1 MQTLYRRL
9 AEEWLG
15 YRETLLPEISKRRG
29 LLEDDWRRRASLPP
43 ETPGQ
48 AAMNAG
54 SHAGRLPHGRFYPS
68 NERDMRQR
76 FVGLASGAQ
85 PAVVKVVGFGGGAGA
100 RKLVDYVSRGGE
112 VKIEN
117 ERGETLTGGQAP
129 NTTVRDWEP
138 LLSDRKASQ
147 DLGLFEIE
155 VSWQAAHRPP
165 EDAGLWV
172 ARHAFK
178 DRPFAFT
185 VTQAPQSV
193 RIEGL
198 VVLLSPTEGRLP
210 ADRRESGAIT
220 ARLKETLSR
229 EAETVSVQ
237 FTGHGHGVR
246 YGTRRLREFVDKH
259 PGQVRDEH
267 GRPVAD
273 VSAAN
278 ELVRRRW
285 RDNLGSSRPRDTLHL
300 IISASSGT
308 DAARFQDTVR
318 AFLAEEFKGHR
329 YVFAVHDPVRDPR
342 PQREGGKRPHI
353 HAHAVIMT
361 LSDYGDRLKTW
372 VTDLRRWRLSLAENA
387 RANGINMEM
396 TDRRETVTAPAYTNH
411 HVRPVSYVGR
421 TKHEGTSFSAQ
432 RRYDYKRLEVPHLAG
447 GERNRDYRAMAR
459 QHWQTLASQGYSET
473 VQQFAR
479 STLFRFEV
487 ADRRSSNRR
496 SESIR
501 QLPPASDRAAGAAE
515 RLHSE
520 ANPSGEPRRGNGET
534 MANATERSKQDL
546 RDLEREKREGND
558 RSVSEPIRGPRP
570 PAPHHIPEQKK
581 HAREAVEQ
589 HYTGERPD
597 PAAAVPE
604 SRNFAEIATSVFR
617 AFGRMREAVI
627 RSKHD
632 EHDREVLRSAIRQ
645 TMQDRI
651 LKLSEIPGSGRIHD
665 WSTIESHADRS
676 SVTQEAEAG
685 RAPVVPAWQ
694 LERKLEDGDRQ
705 RDVAALSKPENALWA
720 SRERDR
726 DIGRDEYER

>member
-1 MQTLYRRL
+1 MQPLYRRL

-15 YRETLLPEISKRRG
+15 QRETLLPELSRRAQW
-29 LLEDDWRRRASLPP
+29 LEDDWRRRARASLPP
-43 ETPGQ
+43 ETLGH
-48 AAMNAG
+48 AG
-54 SHAGRLPHGRFYPS
+54 SHAGRLPHERFDRS
-68 NERDMRQR
+68 NEQEMRQR

-85 PAVVKVVGFGGGAGA
+85 PAVVKVVGFGGGTGV

-129 NTTVRDWEP
+129 NITVRDWEP
-138 LLSDRKASQ
+138 LLSNRKASQ

-165 EDAGLWV
+165 EDAGLLI

-178 DRPFAFT
+178 DRPFAFA
-185 VTQAPQSV
+185 VTQDPQSV

-229 EAETVSVQ
+229 EAETVSFQ

-246 YGTRRLREFVDKH
+246 YGTKRLRELVDKH
-259 PGQVRDEH
+259 PGQIHDEH
-267 GRPVAD
+267 ARPVAD

-353 HAHAVIMT
+353 HAHAVIT
-361 LSDYGDRLKTW
+361 TVSDYGDRLKTW

-411 HVRPVSYVGR
+411 HVRPVNYVGR
-421 TKHEGTSFSAQ
+421 TEHEGTSFSAQ

-447 GERNRDYRAMAR
+447 GERSRDYRAMAR
-459 QHWQTLASQGYSET
+459 QNWQALASQGYSET

-479 STLFRFEV
+479 STLFRFGV

-496 SESIR
+496 SESVR
-501 QLPPASDRAAGAAE
+501 QLPLTSDRAAGASE
-515 RLHSE
+515 RFHSE
-520 ANPSGEPRRGNGET
+520 ATPSGEPHRGNGET
-534 MANATERSKQDL
+534 MANAAERSKQDL
-546 RDLEREKREGND
+546 RELERKLAEGND
-558 RSVSEPIRGPRP
+558 RSVSEPIRGPHP
-570 PAPHHIPEQKK
+570 PAPRPMPEQKK
-581 HAREAVEQ
+581 HAREAAEQ

-597 PAAAVPE
+597 PAASAPE
-604 SRNFAEIATSVFR
+604 SRSLAEIATSVFR
-617 AFGRMREAVI
+617 AFGRLREAAI

-676 SVTQEAEAG
+676 SATQGAEAG
-685 RAPVVPAWQ
+685 RATAVPAWQ
-694 LERKLEDGDRQ
+694 LEQKRESGDRQ

-726 DIGRDEYER
+726 DNDRDEYER

>member
-1 MQTLYRRL
+1 MEPSYRRL

-15 YRETLLPEISKRRG
+15 QRETLLPQLSKRAQW
-29 LLEDDWRRRASLPP
+29 LEDDWRRRARTSFSP

-48 AAMNAG
+48 AA
-54 SHAGRLPHGRFYPS
+54 SHAGRLPHGRFDRS

-85 PAVVKVVGFGGGAGA
+85 PAVVKVVGFGGGTGA

-117 ERGETLTGGQAP
+117 ERGETLTGSQAP
-129 NTTVRDWEP
+129 NITVRDWEP
-138 LLSDRKASQ
+138 LLSNRKASQ

-155 VSWQAAHRPP
+155 VSWQASHRSP
-165 EDAGLWV
+165 EDAGLRI

-178 DRPFAFT
+178 DRSFAFR
-185 VTQAPQSV
+185 VTQDPQSV

-198 VVLLSPTEGRLP
+198 VVLLSPTEGRLT

-220 ARLKETLSR
+220 AQLKGALSR
-229 EAETVSVQ
+229 EAETVSFQ

-246 YGTRRLREFVDKH
+246 FGTKRLRELVDKH
-259 PGQVRDEH
+259 PGQVQDEH

-278 ELVRRRW
+278 QLVRRQW

-300 IISASSGT
+300 IISAGSGT
-308 DAARFQDTVR
+308 DAARFQNTVR

-329 YVFAVHDPVRDPR
+329 YIFAVHDPIKDPR

-353 HAHAVIMT
+353 HAHAVIT
-361 LSDYGDRLKTW
+361 TVSDYGDRLKTW

-447 GERNRDYRAMAR
+447 GERSRDYRATAR
-459 QHWQTLASQGYSET
+459 QNWQALASQGYSET
-473 VQQFAR
+473 VQEFAR

-496 SESIR
+496 SESVR
-501 QLPPASDRAAGAAE
+501 QLPLASDRAAGASE
-515 RLHSE
+515 RFHSE
-520 ANPSGEPRRGNGET
+520 ANPSGEPHRGNAET
-534 MANATERSKQDL
+534 MANAAERPKQDL
-546 RDLEREKREGND
+546 RDIERKLAKGND
-558 RSVSEPIRGPRP
+558 RSVSEPIRGSRP
-570 PAPHHIPEQKK
+570 PAPRHMPEHKK

-589 HYTGERPD
+589 RYTGERPD
-597 PAAAVPE
+597 PAVAAPE
-604 SRNFAEIATSVFR
+604 SRSLAEVATSVFR
-617 AFGRMREAVI
+617 AFGRLREAAI
-627 RSKHD
+627 RSKYD
-632 EHDREVLRSAIRQ
+632 EHDRAVLRSEIRQ
-645 TMQDRI
+645 TMQERI
-651 LKLSEIPGSGRIHD
+651 LKSAEIPGSGRIHD

-676 SVTQEAEAG
+676 SATREPEAG
-685 RAPVVPAWQ
+685 GAPIVPARQ
-694 LERKLEDGDRQ
+694 LEQKLESSDWQ
-705 RDVAALSKPENALWA
+705 RDVSTISEHQNLRA